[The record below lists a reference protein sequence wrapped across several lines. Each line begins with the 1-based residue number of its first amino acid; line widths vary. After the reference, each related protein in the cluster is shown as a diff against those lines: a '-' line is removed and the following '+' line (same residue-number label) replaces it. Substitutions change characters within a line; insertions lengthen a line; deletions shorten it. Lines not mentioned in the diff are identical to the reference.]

1 MRGCVA
7 VLMLLTAALALAEEP
22 KMPEPD
28 LKSLD
33 PPVLLPNGGEFK
45 TWQPVLEFA
54 KTYYVDGSAGSDEN
68 PGTKE
73 KPFKTIQRAA
83 EVLQPGERVIVAA
96 GVYREWV
103 RPRRGGSGP
112 DKLISYQAAPGA
124 EVVIRG
130 SRVVTEKWASLS
142 SLQWVWAMK
151 LAPEWFP
158 HGYNPFAI
166 ANITPEQFEPMDW
179 AHRWRGKKP
188 YTLPRGLVFQ
198 DGRRLRQV
206 GEREELTKEA
216 GTYLVSPDA
225 KALLVRLFGDADPN
239 KATMEI
245 TTQQCVFAPEEIGL
259 GYIHVKGFTI
269 EHAGN
274 PFPFPQFGALST
286 WRGHHW
292 LIEGNT
298 VRQVNGVGID
308 IGDQFWA
315 LPKPPIKPAWH
326 IVRRNTVTDC
336 GVCGIQGLAAT
347 NCLVEEN
354 LLRNNAFHPVEQYWE
369 TGSIKLHCN
378 NGTLI
383 RRNRIFDTL
392 HGCGI
397 WMDFANVNS
406 RCCENVIVGSRTVH
420 GGIFIEASLEPNL
433 IDRNVIWDTQGAGI
447 YEHDCRG
454 QTFAHNFIGKSSGP
468 ALLLRGKV
476 TDRKIKGQPLG
487 GGMHVAVNNVFF
499 DNKGLISTKDPQAD
513 TGGNLAEG
521 IVAAFDRDTLTLTWH
536 VTGEPPACVPL
547 KLITRDLF
555 GKPLPADKRVPGPFC
570 DVPRTPAAVRLHEGE

>member
-1 MRGCVA
+1 MRVGL
-7 VLMLLTAALALAEEP
+7 VLILLTAALAEES
-22 KMPEPD
+22 KMSEPE
-28 LKSLD
+28 LKGLE
-33 PPVLLPNGGEFK
+33 PPVLMPNGQEFK

-54 KTYYVDGSAGSDEN
+54 KTYYVDGSAGADEN
-68 PGTKE
+68 PGTQD

-83 EVLQPGERVIVAA
+83 DVLQPGERVVVAA

-103 RPRRGGSGP
+103 RPRRGGAGP
-112 DKLISYQAAPGA
+112 DKMIGYQAAPGA

-130 SRVVTEKWASLS
+130 SRVMKEGWAPLGTVPGWRAR
-142 SLQWVWAMK
+142 LN
-151 LAPEWFP
+151 PEWFP

-166 ANITPEQFEPMDW
+166 PNVTPEQFKPMDW
-179 AHRWRGKKP
+179 AHRWQGKRP

-198 DGRRLRQV
+198 GGRRLRQV
-206 GEREELTKEA
+206 GEREELFKEQGA
-216 GTYLVSPDA
+216 YLVEPDA
-225 KALLVRLFGDADPN
+225 SEVVVRLFGDANPN
-239 KATMEI
+239 EAAVEI

-259 GYIHVKGFTI
+259 GFIQVKGFTI

-274 PFPFPQFGALST
+274 PFPFPQYGALST

-292 LIEGNT
+292 LIEENV

-308 IGDQFWA
+308 IGDQFWG
-315 LPKPPIKPAWH
+315 LPQPKTKPAWH

-336 GVCGIQGLAAT
+336 GVCGIQGLRAT

-406 RCCENVIVGSRTVH
+406 RCCENIIVGSRTVH

-433 IDRNVIWDTQGAGI
+433 IDRNFIWDTRGAGI
-447 YEHDCRG
+447 YEHDSRG
-454 QTFAHNFIGKSSGP
+454 QTIAHNFIGKSTGP
-468 ALLLRGKV
+468 AILLRGRI

-487 GGMHVAVNNVFF
+487 GGMHLAVNNIAFET
-499 DNKGLISTKDPQAD
+499 KGLISTKDPQAE
-513 TGGNLAEG
+513 TGGNLDKG
-521 IVAAFDRDTLTLTWH
+521 IVASFDRDTLTLTWH
-536 VTGEPPACVPL
+536 VTGEPPACLPIP
-547 KLITRDLF
+547 LITHDLLS
-555 GKPLPADKRVPGPFC
+555 KPLPADKRVPGPFG
-570 DVPRTPAAVRLHEGE
+570 DAPRTPATIPLATREKAK